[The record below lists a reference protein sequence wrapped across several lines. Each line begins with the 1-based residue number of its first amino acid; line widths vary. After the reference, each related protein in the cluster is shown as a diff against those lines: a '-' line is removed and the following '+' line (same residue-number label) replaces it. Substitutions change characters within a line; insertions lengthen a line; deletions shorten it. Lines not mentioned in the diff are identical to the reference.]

1 MIDFENKKLSN
12 ITLTAAIIFAVAITL
27 GIIFLFIYSSNDT
40 KPRTGKSYK
49 YLSHI
54 NAKPADFNYNSLI

>member
-1 MIDFENKKLSN
+1 MIDFENKKLSD
-12 ITLTAAIIFAVAITL
+12 IALTVAIIFAVGLTL

-49 YLSHI
+49 YLSSVETKTH
-54 NAKPADFNYNSLI
+54 DFNYNSLI